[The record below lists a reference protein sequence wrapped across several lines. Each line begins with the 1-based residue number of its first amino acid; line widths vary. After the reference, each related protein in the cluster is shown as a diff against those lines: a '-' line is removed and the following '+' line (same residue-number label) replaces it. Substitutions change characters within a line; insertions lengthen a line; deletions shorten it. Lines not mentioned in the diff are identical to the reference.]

1 VSRFAGRAPAVSTWQ
16 ATLFVALLVLGFL
29 VATQARSETPRV
41 RYTTQERAPL
51 IETALALQTQQDA
64 LQEQI
69 LQLGAAITDAE
80 RGSQGS
86 SDTAR
91 ALNDELQAA
100 RVAAGLVALQGS
112 GLVLQLEDSLQP
124 VPAGGSAADYLVS
137 GRDIRTLVEEL
148 WLAGAQALAVND
160 ERITPATA
168 IIDIGG
174 SILVNSAYLA
184 PPYQVKALGPPD
196 LYDRLSGSA
205 GFRDFV
211 VARTRAF
218 GIRLSFAEPSDL
230 VIPAYAGNVTL
241 RYGRAPATPSPAAGT
256 PSPVPSTP

>member
-1 VSRFAGRAPAVSTWQ
+1 VSRLAGRVPAVSTWQ

-29 VATQARSETPRV
+29 VAAQVRSETPRV

-51 IETALALQTQQDA
+51 IETALGLQAQQDV
-64 LQEQI
+64 LQERI
-69 LQLGAAITDAE
+69 LELRGGITDAE

-86 SDTAR
+86 SGAMR
-91 ALNDELQAA
+91 ALNDDLLAA
-100 RVAAGLVALQGS
+100 RVAAGLVALEGS
-112 GLVLQLEDSLQP
+112 GLVLQVEDSLEP
-124 VPAGGSAADYLVS
+124 VPPGGSAPDYLVS

-148 WLAGAQALAVND
+148 WLAGAEALAVND

-184 PPYQVKALGPPD
+184 PPYQVEALGPSD
-196 LYDRLSGSA
+196 LYERLSASA

-211 VARTRAF
+211 AARAHAF

-230 VIPAYAGNVTL
+230 VVPAYAGNVTL
-241 RYGRAPATPSPAAGT
+241 RYGRAPATPSPA
-256 PSPVPSTP
+256 PSAP